1 MGRSRLFLIIREL
14 ITRIF
19 QDNVTRS
26 AAELAYYLLFSLFPL
41 LIFVNALIGVFQF
54 DINALLE
61 ELEVLLP
68 SEVMNIIVDY
78 VGYTASLRSQTLV
91 YAGVVLGVWS
101 ISRSV
106 SSLLRA
112 ISQAYRV
119 QRRGWLSRVLRV
131 ILTVALMVSVFL
143 LLILL
148 MISQT
153 LLATVSR
160 FIHLPGALIALWDL
174 IKFLIGPAFIF
185 FLLTGLYHVASQR
198 QYRLTE
204 AMPGALFSCVVWTAF
219 SMGFSYY
226 VSNFGRYSILYGSLG
241 AIIILMLWLY
251 ATGVLVITGG
261 ELNHVL
267 IEVKGKKQGGTKNEQ
282 ENHRGSGL

>member
-1 MGRSRLFLIIREL
+1 MNKSRLFLVAQGL
-14 ITRIF
+14 VSRIF
-19 QDNVTRS
+19 QDNVSRS

-41 LIFVNALIGVFQF
+41 LIFLNALIGAFQF
-54 DINALLE
+54 DINALLA
-61 ELEVLLP
+61 ELDLLLP
-68 SEVMNIIVDY
+68 AEVMGIIVDY
-78 VGYTASLRSQTLV
+78 VGYTASLQSQTLA
-91 YAGVVLGVWS
+91 YAGLVLGVWS

-119 QRRGWLSRVLRV
+119 QRRGWLSRVLPV
-131 ILTVALMVSVFL
+131 VLTVALMASVFL

-160 FIHLPGALIALWDL
+160 FIHLPGGLVALWDL

-185 FLLTGLYHVASQR
+185 FLLTGLFHVASQR
-198 QYRLTE
+198 QHRLIE
-204 AMPGALFSCVVWTAF
+204 AMPGALFSCVVWTLF
-219 SMGFSYY
+219 SAGFSYY
-226 VSNFGRYSILYGSLG
+226 VRNFGRYSILYGSLG

-251 ATGVLVITGG
+251 ATGALVIAGG

-267 IEVKGKKQGGTKNEQ
+267 IEVKGKGRNEQ
-282 ENHRGSGL
+282 

>member
-1 MGRSRLFLIIREL
+1 MRQSRLIQVVREL
-14 ITRIF
+14 AARVF

-41 LIFVNALIGVFQF
+41 LIFLNALIGMFQL
-54 DINALLE
+54 DIHTLLA
-61 ELEVLLP
+61 ELDVLLP
-68 SEVMNIIVDY
+68 SQVLEIIVDY
-78 VGYTASLRSQTLV
+78 VDYTASLQAQTLAYV
-91 YAGVVLGVWS
+91 GLVLGVWS

-106 SSLLRA
+106 SSVLRA

-119 QRRGWLSRVLRV
+119 ENKGLLSRVLP
-131 ILTVALMVSVFL
+131 VALTLVIMVCVFL

-148 MISQT
+148 MISQN
-153 LLATVSR
+153 LLAAVSR
-160 FIHLPGALIALWDL
+160 YINLPEALVALWDL

-198 QYRLTE
+198 QHRWVQ
-204 AMPGALFSCVVWTAF
+204 AIPGALFCCVGWTAF
-219 SMGFSYY
+219 SIGFSYY
-226 VSNFGRYSILYGSLG
+226 VTNFGRYSVLYGSLG
-241 AIIILMLWLY
+241 AIVILMLWLY

-267 IEVKGKKQGGTKNEQ
+267 IEINGKQTGRSLK
-282 ENHRGSGL
+282 